1 MEQLQKAL
9 ESPMTSTI
17 RKRAERLR
25 RKDAGYT
32 RLECWVSA
40 ETRQGIERIME
51 LIDQGDVTV
60 EAAIA
65 HAVFYGQKYA

>member
-1 MEQLQKAL
+1 
-9 ESPMTSTI
+9 MTSTI

-25 RKDAGYT
+25 RNDAGYT

-40 ETRQGIERIME
+40 ETRQGIERIIE
-51 LIDQGDVTV
+51 LLESTDMPGTT
-60 EAAIA
+60 EEAIA